1 MKKIG
6 TVILAAG
13 MGRRL
18 GLGVKA
24 LVPVGGKP
32 LIDHLLQKSGEDV
45 IVYTSRATHDPIQAY
60 VKDRALFLQ
69 EMGGEEFPLGN
80 GTLYS
85 SLCASP
91 LFKMWIDQGIER
103 ISVVPIDNPLADPL
117 IPGLLQGDLAVCGV
131 MKTSPLEKMGSIIEE
146 GGRLKIVEYSELSE
160 EMRLKYLLGYSGVFS
175 ANINFFLR
183 AGEIEL
189 PWHSVVRGGR
199 VYQEKYIFDAFGV
212 ADSPKV
218 VICDRKSHFCPI
230 KEQSDIALAEE
241 NLYNLS

>member
-91 LFKMWIDQGIER
+91 LMASKWSE
-103 ISVVPIDNPLADPL
+103 ISVTIRTRSND
-117 IPGLLQGDLAVCGV
+117 V
-131 MKTSPLEKMGSIIEE
+131 MMREKRI
-146 GGRLKIVEYSELSE
+146 
-160 EMRLKYLLGYSGVFS
+160 
-175 ANINFFLR
+175 
-183 AGEIEL
+183 
-189 PWHSVVRGGR
+189 
-199 VYQEKYIFDAFGV
+199 
-212 ADSPKV
+212 
-218 VICDRKSHFCPI
+218 
-230 KEQSDIALAEE
+230 
-241 NLYNLS
+241 